1 MNRLC
6 GNRASSPTNAVDFY
20 TVNRVQDDSTPAHVA
35 SFFNFVQSSA
45 VQPWQ
50 LTLRP
55 ARDEAIHA
63 IDATLKLENTP
74 PRTVDDQAARRV
86 VGVAAR
92 PAVALDAVVAILR
105 PLAGGA

>member
-1 MNRLC
+1 MGRNVGLRVERVRPAEAPARVRAERDVLVR
-6 GNRASSPTNAVDFY
+6 GRGVVDEPPVWNRASSPTNAVEFH

-55 ARDEAIHA
+55 S
-63 IDATLKLENTP
+63 TTK
-74 PRTVDDQAARRV
+74 
-86 VGVAAR
+86 R
-92 PAVALDAVVAILR
+92 PAAS
-105 PLAGGA
+105 